1 MRTIKKRRARQSY
14 STQHFKPS
22 PEQTPRRAYPRA
34 NILAVGTADF
44 PRYVIID
51 DGKAASEDRKYGLVQ
66 NGSNSPI
73 LLLSSPIRSLPG
85 KRCEGSEERK
95 PTGRLATARFA
106 RLNIL
111 EAGNKPTIWEFQ

>member
-51 DGKAASEDRKYGLVQ
+51 DGKAASEDRKYWAGAKWIEQPHLAALFAHQ
-66 NGSNSPI
+66 
-73 LLLSSPIRSLPG
+73 
-85 KRCEGSEERK
+85 KFAWEEVR
-95 PTGRLATARFA
+95 RLRGAQAHR
-106 RLNIL
+106 
-111 EAGNKPTIWEFQ
+111 